1 MKKLANIICGV
12 CGIGTLWVLASWV
25 DVVLHNTTTFQ
36 YASWNLFK
44 ILFQEDNTMTRVTY
58 IVTPKNKKE
67 QPFEVK
73 TLKDAVTATNNRTT
87 GDYKVKYTRIE
98 EEL

>member
-44 ILFQEDNTMTRVTY
+44 ILF
-58 IVTPKNKKE
+58 
-67 QPFEVK
+67 
-73 TLKDAVTATNNRTT
+73 
-87 GDYKVKYTRIE
+87 
-98 EEL
+98 